1 MKVAILLSD
10 LTANGGA
17 PRQAMQLALGLQNLG
32 HAATLYAVRYC
43 PGNCYPE
50 LARSLDIRAV
60 EEVSLAELRKR
71 QARRHHGLAHGAR
84 RHFWENRQ
92 LARLVQEPYDLLNP
106 HVRGATRAAVACKRS
121 SGAPVVWMCDDARNW
136 EQAGYRPYYSRA
148 AQWAADRF
156 MARVE
161 RPVVRAIDRIVV
173 LDTRVKKILE
183 RFYHRP
189 AEVVRSGV
197 DLSAFQGQPQ
207 ARREIRAR
215 HGIGENDFVLLWLGI
230 LEPHRRLEDV
240 IEALRLLRMR
250 GWTNIRFLIAG
261 SAAFAPEYAK
271 KLERLAAS
279 YALQDWVRFHCARV
293 PESEMA
299 GYYSA
304 ADALT
309 YLAENQCWG
318 LGVFEAIGCSLPVI
332 VSRACGAHE
341 VLEHRRTGM
350 LVEPRDYDDL
360 AHAVAELARDRSLGQ
375 AMARAARAVV
385 LERLTWDAYVNNM
398 VRVFERVISERAGAA
413 APAHSEAF
421 A

>member
-1 MKVAILLSD
+1 MRVAILLSD

-17 PRQAMQLALGLQNLG
+17 PRQAMQLARGLQNLG

-43 PGNCYPE
+43 PENCYPE
-50 LARSLDIRAV
+50 LAQSLDIRAV
-60 EEVSLAELRKR
+60 EKFSLEELYKR
-71 QARRHHGLAHGAR
+71 RTRHHHGLADGAR
-84 RHFWENRQ
+84 RHFWESRQ
-92 LARLVQEPYDLLNP
+92 LACLVREPYDLFNP

-136 EQAGYRPYYSRA
+136 EQAGYRPYFSSV
-148 AQWAADRF
+148 AQWAVDRF
-156 MARVE
+156 MACVE

-183 RFYHRP
+183 NFYHRP

-197 DLSAFQGQPQ
+197 DLSAFQGQTRT
-207 ARREIRAR
+207 RREIRAR
-215 HGIGENDFVLLWLGI
+215 HGIGENDFLLLWLGI

-250 GWTNIRFLIAG
+250 GWTNVRFLIAG

-271 KLERLAAS
+271 KLERLAGS
-279 YALQDWVRFHCARV
+279 YALQGTVRFHFARV

-318 LGVFEAIGCSLPVI
+318 LGIFEAIGCSLPVI
-332 VSRACGAHE
+332 ISRACGAHE
-341 VLEHRRTGM
+341 VLEHRRTGI

-360 AHAVAELARDRSLGQ
+360 AHAIANLARNSSLGRDL
-375 AMARAARAVV
+375 ARAARAVV
-385 LERLTWDAYVNNM
+385 LERLTWDSYVKNM